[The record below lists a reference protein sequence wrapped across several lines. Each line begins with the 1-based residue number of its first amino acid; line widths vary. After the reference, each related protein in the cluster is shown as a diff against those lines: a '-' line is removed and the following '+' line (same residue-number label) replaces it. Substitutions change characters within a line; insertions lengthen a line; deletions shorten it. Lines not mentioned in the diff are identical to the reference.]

1 MKRLYLILIIL
12 LFCLPN
18 TALAQYRS
26 SNSRLFSSSTTWER
40 EMRDQN
46 RRNNKFFGESK
57 AYQSAKKK
65 KPRIN
70 RVYLLAIENTTDEA
84 TGLTTLRWND
94 GSSYVGET
102 YRTVFHGM
110 GTMIYP
116 DKGKYYG
123 QWKYSYR
130 DGIGT
135 MVYPDKSKYVGSW
148 ERDLPNGNGTFQTPE
163 GITFTVNF
171 ENGLPHG
178 KGVIQD
184 IDGRMYSARWVRGK
198 LKEKSIKPLEE
209 KITK

>member
-1 MKRLYLILIIL
+1 MKRYLFLILAAI
-12 LFCLPN
+12 FCLPN

-84 TGLTTLRWND
+84 TGITTCRWND
-94 GSSYVGET
+94 GSSYIGITNSGAMLV
-102 YRTVFHGM
+102 
-110 GTMIYP
+110 GTMTYA
-116 DKGKYYG
+116 
-123 QWKYSYR
+123 
-130 DGIGT
+130 DG
-135 MVYPDKSKYVGSW
+135 SKYVGPW
-148 ERDLPNGNGTFQTPE
+148 VRNMPNGNGTFQTPE
-163 GITFTVNF
+163 GITFTTTFVN
-171 ENGLPHG
+171 GVPHG

-184 IDGRMYSARWVRGK
+184 LDGKLYKARWVRGK
-198 LKEKSIKPLEE
+198 LKDKSIKPLEE
-209 KITK
+209 K

>member
-1 MKRLYLILIIL
+1 MKNIYLIFIIL

-18 TALAQYRS
+18 TALAQYHS

-40 EMRDQN
+40 EMQDQKRHN
-46 RRNNKFFGESK
+46 EKFFGESK

-123 QWKYSYR
+123 QWKYSHR

-135 MVYPDKSKYVGSW
+135 MEYADGSKYVGEW
-148 ERDLPNGNGTFQTPE
+148 VRDMPNGEGTFINPE
-163 GITFTVNF
+163 GVAFTGKF
-171 ENGLPHG
+171 KDGIPHG
-178 KGVIQD
+178 KCVMQD
-184 IDGRMYSARWVRGK
+184 LDGRLYSARWVRGK

-209 KITK
+209 E

>member
-1 MKRLYLILIIL
+1 MKRFLLILIAAI
-12 LFCLPN
+12 FCLPN
-18 TALAQYRS
+18 VGFAQGLS
-26 SNSRLFSSSTTWER
+26 LPSSSETIDPSQGAMASIWFQGTYVGPIDFDWE
-40 EMRDQN
+40 
-46 RRNNKFFGESK
+46 NKPQKPS
-57 AYQSAKKK
+57 
-65 KPRIN
+65 KPR
-70 RVYLLAIENTTDEA
+70 VKVSYLRAAEVSTDEA

-135 MVYPDKSKYVGSW
+135 MEYADGSKYVGKW
-148 ERDLPNGNGTFQTPE
+148 VRDLPNGEGTFINPE
-163 GITFTVNF
+163 GIAFSGTFK
-171 ENGLPHG
+171 NGVPHG
-178 KGVIQD
+178 KCVMQD
-184 IDGRMYSARWVRGK
+184 LDGRKYTARWVRGI

-209 KITK
+209 K